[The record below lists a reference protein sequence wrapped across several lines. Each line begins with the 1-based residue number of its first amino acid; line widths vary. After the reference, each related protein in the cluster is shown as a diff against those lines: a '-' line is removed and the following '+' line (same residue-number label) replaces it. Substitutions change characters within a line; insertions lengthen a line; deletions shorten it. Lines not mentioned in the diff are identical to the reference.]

1 MRLRKRRSEV
11 ILTLL
16 YDSSMPRYFPVVRKA
31 MDCPAIF
38 ANAAVDAAAQV
49 WPPPRQVLRHHRC
62 SQLAFRTS
70 SGMFSVF
77 RSPAFTGM
85 APGAYEVD
93 ARTGRIAVLD
103 TKASIRSVRC

>member
-16 YDSSMPRYFPVVRKA
+16 YDSSMPRYFLVVRKA
-31 MDCPAIF
+31 VDCPAIF

-62 SQLAFRTS
+62 ALSLTVRDAFSLERGAKRS
-70 SGMFSVF
+70 SMF
-77 RSPAFTGM
+77 
-85 APGAYEVD
+85 
-93 ARTGRIAVLD
+93 L
-103 TKASIRSVRC
+103 